1 MSICYDRS
9 EAERVP
15 FTNIVDSL
23 VREPARPS
31 PADLDIFQTLISQEP
46 LELNDPKTKSHI
58 VPILN
63 CKLL

>member
-31 PADLDIFQTLISQEP
+31 PADLDIFQTLIYQEHTGAKW
-46 LELNDPKTKSHI
+46 PKI
-58 VPILN
+58 
-63 CKLL
+63 